1 MSHNHFDDYQQSTGG
16 PGVGESGG
24 TYTLHEAALTITD
37 SDESVVLTLSDGRV
51 VTAVVQVASDAQ
63 QLASN
68 RLARLPSDLLADQAK
83 PIAHI
88 VADALIAAGYGS

>member
-37 SDESVVLTLSDGRV
+37 SNEAAVLALSDGRV
-51 VTAVVQVASDAQ
+51 VTAVVQTAAKAQ

-83 PIAHI
+83 PIAQT
-88 VADALIAAGYGS
+88 VADALIAAGYGT